1 MIQHVK
7 PAAIVMSY
15 DVLAICLTKI
25 QVSDNYLLTSRQPAC
40 VWDPAKDV
48 QLHVVSSPDVS

>member
-1 MIQHVK
+1 MGNDLPNQK
-7 PAAIVMSY
+7 
-15 DVLAICLTKI
+15 